1 MLTCVL
7 RTFVIEFLKLKAVT
21 TDLINDNSS
30 QIMKLD
36 DAAFTGELVE
46 TT

>member
-1 MLTCVL
+1 MFLEP
-7 RTFVIEFLKLKAVT
+7 FVIEILKLNVVV

-30 QIMKLD
+30 QIMKLND
-36 DAAFTGELVE
+36 IAFTGELVE

>member
-1 MLTCVL
+1 MLTYIF
-7 RTFVIEFLKLKAVT
+7 RTFVIEILKLNVFL

-30 QIMKLD
+30 QIMKLND
-36 DAAFTGELVE
+36 TVFTGKLVE